1 MNLFTDD
8 NPKTTVTNL
17 GFKNKHKALESI
29 RIVEKHFDS
38 LEKKQKI
45 PGYTPKNVLPKRYL
59 ETVEES
65 KRFYKVQK
73 KYRILGLLNRAKTMI
88 KKKNINP
95 ESVKNIK
102 EAIKVLDKFVST
114 K

>member
-1 MNLFTDD
+1 MNMNLFTDD

-17 GFKNKHKALESI
+17 GFKNKQKALESI
-29 RIVEKHFDS
+29 HIVEKHFNL

-45 PGYTPKNVLPKRYL
+45 PGYTPKNVLPKKYL

-65 KRFYKVQK
+65 KHYYKVQK

-102 EAIKVLDKFVST
+102 EAIKVLEKY
-114 K
+114 